1 VPRPSRFALAAA
13 VAALA
18 NTHAALAQPADTTAT
33 HHAGWVGMHDALT
46 LGEFGVAS
54 AALLPLDRRVESAF
68 RGPSAQR
75 SAFLQNGAHAL
86 NFAGGA
92 GTVLAASALFG
103 VGRLAGSPMLAR
115 AGLHAGEAI
124 VLGASATALMKT
136 AIGRQRPN
144 VESGDA
150 DDFVPGRG
158 FRGNHGSLPSGH
170 TMAAFAFAS
179 TVSAEVRRDHP
190 RLGAVVGPILYTG
203 AALVGGARMY
213 DDQHW
218 ASDVVMGAGIGLV
231 AGRVTTAFGQA
242 HARGWLEGLAGRSAP
257 R

>member
-1 VPRPSRFALAAA
+1 MSRSIRTALAAVVTLAAGHA
-13 VAALA
+13 V
-18 NTHAALAQPADTTAT
+18 HAQPADTTAARQP
-33 HHAGWVGMHDALT
+33 HWIGLHDAWS

-54 AALLPLDRRVESAF
+54 AALLPLDRHVESLV
-68 RGPSAQR
+68 REPRAQR
-75 SAFLQNGAHAL
+75 SAFLQNSAHAL

-92 GTVLAASALFG
+92 GTLLAASALFG
-103 VGRLAGSPMLAR
+103 AGRLAGSPMLAR

-124 VLGASATALMKT
+124 ALGASATALLKT

-150 DDFVPGRG
+150 DDFTPGRG
-158 FRGNHGSLPSGH
+158 FRGMRGSLPSGH

-179 TVSAEVRRDHP
+179 TVSAEVRRDHA
-190 RLGAVVGPILYTG
+190 RLGAVLAPLLYTG
-203 AALVGGARMY
+203 AALVGGARLY

-218 ASDVVMGAGIGLV
+218 ASDVVLGAGIGLG
-231 AGRVTTAFGQA
+231 AGHVTTAFGRA
-242 HARGWLEGLAGRSAP
+242 HAHGWLEGLAGRSAP